1 MKTRM
6 PKLRVS
12 LGIVFLSLSELT
24 ACTLTRVHAD
34 GTVEY
39 WGLAHVTLRALP
51 EQSPVAA
58 AVAVEGIGALLIF
71 SPAGSAVTIGYASQ
85 SITVVRDNAL
95 VYLPGPSIRHVVD
108 AGEQGT
114 PASSSNKGEPQ

>member
-1 MKTRM
+1 MKARM

-95 VYLPGPSIRHVVD
+95 VYLPPRSICH
-108 AGEQGT
+108 ASGCGEQTT
-114 PASSSNKGEPQ
+114 PVSTRKEEQP